1 MKFGGRQRIAAV
13 AVAGAVLV
21 AAGCGG
27 GGGGGGTLSKSEY
40 SKKLAAVGQGVQ
52 GLSSVS
58 TTGGSP
64 SAQFA
69 KLRKGLRDAADKL
82 AKVNPP
88 SDAKADN
95 DKIVQGL
102 RQIADDLA
110 PLEQAAKD
118 KNAAALSAA
127 LSNLQKS
134 GGVKKLQEAITDLKA
149 KGYNGTA

>member
-27 GGGGGGTLSKSEY
+27 GGGGGGKLSKSEY

-82 AKVNPP
+82 
-88 SDAKADN
+88 
-95 DKIVQGL
+95 VQGL

-134 GGVKKLQEAITDLKA
+134 GGVKKLQEAISDLKA

>member
-1 MKFGGRQRIAAV
+1 MKFAGRKRVAAL

-27 GGGGGGTLSKSEY
+27 GGGGGGGKLSKSEY
-40 SKKLAAVGQGVQ
+40 SKKLASVGKGVQ

-58 TTGGSP
+58 TSGGSP

-102 RQIADDLA
+102 RQIAEDLG
-110 PLEQAAKD
+110 PLEQAAKN
-118 KNAAALSAA
+118 KNA
-127 LSNLQKS
+127 
-134 GGVKKLQEAITDLKA
+134 
-149 KGYNGTA
+149 